1 MIGRDRA
8 AAAVLLLFGLGGTVE
23 AYRLTI
29 GAPGRPGPGFFPF
42 WLALALSLV
51 ALALLVRRAPA
62 AARPV
67 VVTAGRLRH
76 GKVVLALLAA
86 AAYAGA
92 LEPLGFLLTT
102 FLFLL
107 FMLRA
112 IEPRRWISSI
122 AISAATAVAGHL
134 VFKVWLA
141 VQLPAGPWGF

>member
-51 ALALLVRRAPA
+51 ALALL
-62 AARPV
+62 
-67 VVTAGRLRH
+67 
-76 GKVVLALLAA
+76 AA

-122 AISAATAVAGHL
+122 AISAATAVASHL

>member
-1 MIGRDRA
+1 MISRDRA
-8 AAAVLLLFGLGGTVE
+8 AAAVPLLFGLGGVGE

-29 GAPGRPGPGFFPF
+29 GEPGRPGPGFFPF
-42 WLALALSLV
+42 WLALALCLV

-62 AARPV
+62 AAGPAAVPV
-67 VVTAGRLRH
+67 VRLRYD
-76 GKVVLALLAA
+76 KAVLTLLAS

-107 FMLRA
+107 FMLSA
-112 IEPRRWISSI
+112 IEPRRRISSI
-122 AISAATAVAGHL
+122 AISAATSVAGHL